1 MEATT
6 TSDGGAPAPVVSD
19 AGGDAGGDAA
29 PEALG
34 GNGAAPEA
42 LGAEVLEAIEGDA
55 GDGDGAATVTIGG
68 IEIPI
73 AALAE
78 LPDDVL
84 GHIRRKVSSAGEE
97 REISLLEALEAVP
110 KADGWQRKQWEA
122 SQKIREVEDVYKRL
136 RADPYIEAALRGDGD
151 AALRAAEARVL
162 DAYRREGMSDEQR
175 AEADRMSE
183 LERKAER
190 ADEYEKRA
198 REEAEAAQT
207 TKLADYFSSNLKRS
221 LEAAGVPPSDRTLKR
236 AAEAM
241 SSLIEGE
248 GRDLTQ
254 TELAGAF
261 GRVAEFVRDELEA
274 EGEAMFDVSDDAL
287 IARIGDERARRIAK
301 AYAARVRQAAPPPKA
316 PAGSKPAPR
325 RKRPRSF
332 ADLREE
338 LERKDHEGAW

>member
-19 AGGDAGGDAA
+19 AGGDAA

-34 GNGAAPEA
+34 GNGSAPEA
-42 LGAEVLEAIEGDA
+42 LGAEVLEAIEGAAADSN
-55 GDGDGAATVTIGG
+55 GAATVTIGG

-73 AALAE
+73 EALADV
-78 LPDDVL
+78 PDDVL
-84 GHIRRKVSSAGEE
+84 GHIRRKITSAGEE

-122 SQKIREVEDVYKRL
+122 AQKIREVEDVYKRL

-162 DAYRREGMSDEQR
+162 EAYRREGMSDEQR
-175 AEADRMSE
+175 AEADRLAE

-198 REEAEAAQT
+198 RKEAEAAQT
-207 TKLADYFSSNLKRS
+207 AKLADYFSSNIKRS
-221 LEAAGVPPSDRTLKR
+221 LEAAGVPPSDRMLQR
-236 AAEAM
+236 AATVM

-254 TELAGAF
+254 SELAGAF
-261 GRVAEFVRDELEA
+261 GRVAEFVRDEIEA
-274 EGEAMFDVSDDAL
+274 DRGSMFDVDDDAAL
-287 IARIGDERARRIAK
+287 IERIGDERARRIAK
-301 AYAARVRQAAPPPKA
+301 AYAARVRQAAPPPTA

-332 ADLREE
+332 DELREE
-338 LERKDHEGAW
+338 LERKDREGAW